1 MSFEKGKSKITGSNK
16 MQELIKSGRPQRQA
30 VAIALAQARRI
41 HSKLPKPARKARL
54 PRKKHR

>member
-1 MSFEKGKSKITGSNK
+1 MSLENGKSKITGVNK

-30 VAIALAQARRI
+30 VAIATAQARRI
-41 HSKLPKPARKARL
+41 GAKLPKPARRPKL